1 MKLTNYIRD
10 AFITAA
16 MQDVPRVDYSE
27 QARAVANK
35 AIKDAFEKDFPGLD
49 FEKTKQSGWLPNIGI
64 KMPNALMNLYG
75 PAKSWDMLEKMP
87 KVWEKLTELSR
98 KHGDQAQARGE
109 LERKLRAVAYSC
121 STRKALAEALPEFT
135 DYLPADEAKAIR
147 SLPVVANVVTDF
159 VKAGWPKS
167 VKKMP
172 KAEAVAA

>member
-16 MQDVPRVDYSE
+16 MQDVPQVDYAE

-49 FEKTKQSGWLPNIGI
+49 FEKVKQIGWFSNVGI
-64 KMPNALMNLYG
+64 KMPNLLMNLYG
-75 PAKSWDMLEKMP
+75 PAKSWDMLEKTP
-87 KVWEKLTELSR
+87 KVWEKLTELSK
-98 KHGDQAQARGE
+98 KHGEQSEARGT

-121 STRKALAEALPEFT
+121 TTRKALAEALPEF
-135 DYLPADEAKAIR
+135 DNYLPADEAKAIR

-159 VKAGWPKS
+159 VKAGWPKNA
-167 VKKMP
+167 KKMP
-172 KAEAVAA
+172 KATATA